1 MVTALLCAVA
11 FVLCVLMTLHSLN
24 GAGLAGCSA
33 GSSCDAVLSSRW
45 SLLFGFLPVSGLALA
60 VYTAIAACLAF
71 IAFSKDDELV
81 RGAHLLLHLFCGA
94 VCGAAIWMFILQKWV
109 IGSFCPYC
117 MSAHG
122 TGLLLSAVVL
132 LSGSGLIRSV
142 ASSRGKRAAAFC
154 AGLAAAALLAG
165 VQLLTTPDSAYADGE
180 ADSSLPV
187 VKPGDAPY
195 IGDPDAE
202 TVIELL
208 FDYQCSHCQKI
219 HGMLPEVVEHFGG
232 KVAFVLCPTPLS
244 LECNPY
250 VPRGVEDRFAGSCE
264 LARTALAL
272 WRISPDAF
280 RRFDAWMF
288 ASEPGKKWL
297 LHSVP
302 AAREYAAS
310 LVGGEALAEMMEDAS
325 IGNALSRNLE
335 IFGRTTNSEISAI
348 PRFIS
353 GSRWLVPDTDTVEGL
368 CSLVSSML

>member
-1 MVTALLCAVA
+1 
-11 FVLCVLMTLHSLN
+11 MTLHSLN

-33 GSSCDAVLSSRW
+33 GSSCDSVLSSRW

-60 VYTAIAACLAF
+60 VYSAIAACIAF
-71 IAFSKDDELV
+71 IAFSREDEAEKL
-81 RGAHLLLHLFCGA
+81 AHLLLYLFCGA
-94 VCGAAIWMFILQKWV
+94 VSGAAVWMFILQKRV
-109 IGSFCPYC
+109 IGAFCPYC

-122 TGLLLSAVVL
+122 TGILLSTVVIL
-132 LSGSGLIRSV
+132 TGGAMIRPQ
-142 ASSRGKRAAAFC
+142 AFSRGKRTAAFC

-165 VQLLTTPDSAYADGE
+165 VQLLTTPDSAFADGE

-187 VKPGDAPY
+187 VSPGEAPY

-219 HGMLPEVVEHFGG
+219 HGMLPEVVRRFDG

-264 LARTALAL
+264 LARTAIAL

-280 RRFDAWMF
+280 RRFDEWIF

-297 LHSVP
+297 LHSVE
-302 AAREYAAS
+302 AAHGYAAS
-310 LVGGEALAEMMEDAS
+310 LVGEEALSKMMEDVS
-325 IGNALSRNLE
+325 TGNALSKNLE

-348 PRFIS
+348 PRFIH
-353 GSRWLVPDTDTVEGL
+353 GSRWLVPDTDSVEGL
-368 CSLVSSML
+368 CDLVSSML